1 MSRAVAGSSPAP
13 PTAIL
18 LAVTIG
24 WRRTVA
30 LLGAS
35 HPLPCAA
42 VTALATAVAAAA
54 GRGPLGSLLVAAA
67 VLSGQLS
74 IGWGNDL
81 LDRDR
86 DVAAGRGDKPLATGR
101 VSTRAVMVA
110 CALALGCC
118 VPLSLA
124 SGRLAGAVH
133 LLAVAGG
140 WAYNLG
146 LKRTVLSFV
155 PYAMSFGLLTAFLT
169 LGLPGSPWPAP
180 WALAAGALL
189 GVGAHFLNVVPDI
202 ADDLAAGVRGLPQRL
217 GPARSAVAGAV
228 SLAVAAT
235 LVVLGPEAPAGWWEW
250 AGLAVATATAG
261 LAGLAGLAEGAGAAG
276 AGRTAG
282 RAPFLLAV
290 TTAATTVALLLGNG
304 GVLT

>member
-1 MSRAVAGSSPAP
+1 
-13 PTAIL
+13 
-18 LAVTIG
+18 VTSG
-24 WRRTVA
+24 WQRNGA

-35 HPLPCAA
+35 HPLPSAA

-54 GRGPLGSLLVAAA
+54 GRGFLGCLLVASA

-101 VSTRAVMVA
+101 VSTRTVTVA
-110 CALALGCC
+110 CALAVGAC

-124 SGRLAGAVH
+124 NGRLAGAVH
-133 LLAVAGG
+133 LLAVGGG

-146 LKRTVLSFV
+146 LKRTVFSFL

-169 LGLPGSPWPAP
+169 LGLPGAPWPAP

-217 GPARSAVAGAV
+217 GPARSAVAGAA
-228 SLAVAAT
+228 SLAVAAA
-235 LVVLGPEAPAGWWEW
+235 LVVLGPETPVAGWEW
-250 AGLAVATATAG
+250 AGLAVAVATAG
-261 LAGLAGLAEGAGAAG
+261 LAGLAGVAGVAG

-282 RAPFLLAV
+282 RAPFLLAIA
-290 TTAATTVALLLGNG
+290 TAAATVGLLVGNG
-304 GVLT
+304 GMLT